1 MTFYIL
7 DTDHIRLHQ
16 RQDPKVTSRIDAH
29 SAEELAVTAFTL
41 GEQMR
46 GRLAQLGQ
54 KKVSLQRFSDGCAR
68 ALAGRVSGDTREAL
82 PARAQAHQLD
92 RTHLKTAASAA
103 YELLRSTAEYF
114 CSIRVLPF
122 DEDARKRYESLRSQ
136 QIRIG
141 KMDLRIAAVVL
152 GQDAVLVTRNRR
164 DFEQVRDLQIEDWSR

>member
-7 DTDHIRLHQ
+7 DTDHISLHQ

-29 SAEELAVTAFTL
+29 SAEELAVTAVTL

-46 GRLAQLGQ
+46 RRLAQLGQ
-54 KKVSLQRFSDGCAR
+54 KKVSL
-68 ALAGRVSGDTREAL
+68 
-82 PARAQAHQLD
+82 
-92 RTHLKTAASAA
+92 SAA

-152 GQDAVLVTRNRR
+152 GHDAVLVTRNRR

>member
-7 DTDHIRLHQ
+7 DTDHISLHQ

-29 SAEELAVTAFTL
+29 SAEELAVTAVTL

-54 KKVSLQRFSDGCAR
+54 KKVSL
-68 ALAGRVSGDTREAL
+68 
-82 PARAQAHQLD
+82 
-92 RTHLKTAASAA
+92 SAA

-152 GQDAVLVTRNRR
+152 GHDAVLVTRNRR